1 MLPTLMWIYETW
13 LSKLLAYTRRDF
25 SRLNRRDRE
34 SWVKILVDRKRSLA
48 RLDKHGSSVMLRGV
62 NDDLSRKELS
72 NWMFRFILSAD
83 LNRHRGVT
91 KYRIPGIYYT
101 YIITFIDVSNDP
113 SFRHETRQLRNWIK
127 KHGVRIAF
135 LSLSS
140 WEFLILRLDSDV

>member
-1 MLPTLMWIYETW
+1 MKLDD
-13 LSKLLAYTRRDF
+13 SKLLAYTRRDF
-25 SRLNRRDRE
+25 SRLNQRDGE

-91 KYRIPGIYYT
+91 RNTEYQEYITRILL
-101 YIITFIDVSNDP
+101 
-113 SFRHETRQLRNWIK
+113 HL
-127 KHGVRIAF
+127 
-135 LSLSS
+135 
-140 WEFLILRLDSDV
+140 